1 MRIKIIHPG
10 SPFHHHE
17 GVVTRVMHN
26 AHVDLNVLLD
36 NGARIIVDAARTDY
50 WTQKGEHSPEVAN
63 VISLKQ
69 AGALKELLGRLQR
82 HADAAERPDEK

>member
-1 MRIKIIHPG
+1 MRIKIIHPE

-17 GVVTRVMHN
+17 GVVTRVRHN
-26 AHVDLNVLLD
+26 AHVDLNVLLG

-69 AGALKELLGRLQR
+69 AGALKELLGRLKR
-82 HADAAERPDEK
+82 PAGAAESQGEE